1 MTTREVAPDAAL
13 NAFLEAVRDAAAEDP
28 AFKAR
33 LIDALGF
40 TVLYEG
46 EEQFEGANPVSQ
58 AERWSPDAFKRI
70 WNAARVP
77 QIREALKNQ
86 ELATTSDMRGLRK
99 AELIDLMYRRAE
111 QKARNDGRI

>member
-1 MTTREVAPDAAL
+1 MTTREVAPDIAL
-13 NAFLEAVRDAAAEDP
+13 SAFLEAVKDAAAEDP

-58 AERWSPDAFKRI
+58 AQRWSPDAFKRI
-70 WNAARVP
+70 WNGARVP
-77 QIREALKNQ
+77 QIKEALKSH
-86 ELATTSDMRGLRK
+86 ELATNSDMKGLKK
-99 AELIDLMYRRAE
+99 AELIELMYRRAE
-111 QKARNDGRI
+111 QKAQNDGRI